1 MKIRLA
7 FFVPVIIF
15 LLFVVVS
22 FWGLY
27 AITTGQR
34 STSDIGFSMQ
44 GQPIPDIALASLNQH
59 GQINADAPLDLG
71 DWQGKA
77 YAINVWASWCP
88 PCRAEAPAI
97 HQLSKS
103 LPVLGI
109 NQRDKAQ
116 DAVAFL
122 DQFGN
127 PYQQIG
133 VDPDGKASIAI
144 GVQALPETLIIAPD
158 GRVILHHR
166 GPVFA
171 NELHGSIRE
180 ALNMLGIDQ

>member
-1 MKIRLA
+1 MKSRLA
-7 FFVPVIIF
+7 FYVPIVVF

-27 AITTGQR
+27 TVTTGKR
-34 STSDIGFSMQ
+34 NISDIGFSMQ
-44 GQPIPDIALASLNQH
+44 GQMVPNINLSALDR
-59 GQINADAPLDLG
+59 QITEQQTLDLTA
-71 DWQGKA
+71 WQGKA

-97 HQLSKS
+97 HQLSQF

-109 NQRDKAQ
+109 NQRDQ
-116 DAVAFL
+116 RDDAFAFL
-122 DQFGN
+122 EQFGN

-133 VDPDGKASIAI
+133 IDPDGKASITL

-158 GRVILHHR
+158 GRIILHHR

-171 NELHGSIRE
+171 NELNGSIRD
-180 ALNMLGIDQ
+180 ALNELEIKQ